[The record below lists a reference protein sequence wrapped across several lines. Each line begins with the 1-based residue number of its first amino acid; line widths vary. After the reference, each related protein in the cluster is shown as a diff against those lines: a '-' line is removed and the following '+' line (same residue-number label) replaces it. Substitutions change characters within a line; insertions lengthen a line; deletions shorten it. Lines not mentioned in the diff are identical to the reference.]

1 MAKAFF
7 LYSNFYGGY
16 IVMDSLNNEQKK
28 AVTHFKGPCM
38 VIGTP
43 GSGKTRVITE
53 RVHYLVQEC
62 KINPSN
68 ILVITFTKAAA
79 VEMKRRYYDLA
90 GNNAGKVQFGTFHAI
105 FFTILKIAYNYTSGN
120 IIHDN
125 ARRSLLREIV
135 AQTHIEIQDE
145 NEFLNDL
152 ESEISLVKG
161 GRIDLEHYYPVNCPQ
176 NTFKKIFSTYQ
187 NELIKQ
193 RLIDFDDMLV
203 YCYELLSQRPDI
215 LRMWQKQYPFILI
228 DEFQDINRVQYD
240 VIKLLAKPGNNIF
253 IVGDDDQSIYG
264 FRGAKPGIMQQF
276 LKDYKGARKYGLNI
290 NYRCSSP
297 VVEAAGNLIKHKNR
311 ISKKLEAAIK
321 TPAEKKTPVYIMEFN
336 GLADEN
342 NYICRKILEY
352 HSQGIPYKEIAVLFR
367 TNIQARALT
376 SKLMEYNIPFIMK
389 EHLPNIYE
397 HWIAKDILAYIRIAL
412 GDRDRA
418 SFLRVINKPKRYVHR
433 NAFTE
438 PYVDIEELK
447 LFYEDKSWM
456 IERIEQFQSD
466 LKFIASLKPFAAVNY
481 IRKGAGYDDYIKEY
495 ADYRGIHK
503 DGLEA
508 VLDELQEEAK
518 SHKSFKEWFEYIELY
533 GEELK
538 EQAGKSRDILNGKE
552 QEGSSVTVLTM
563 HGAKGLEYNCVF
575 IPDANDGVTPH
586 NKAVLD
592 DDIEEERRMFYVAM
606 TRARKYLYIC
616 YVKERFN
623 KEAEVSCFVR
633 EILNGKMGSKEKAC
647 KQDG

>member
-1 MAKAFF
+1 
-7 LYSNFYGGY
+7 
-16 IVMDSLNNEQKK
+16 MDSLNNEQKK

-297 VVEAAGNLIKHKNR
+297 VVEAAGNLIKHNKNR

>member
-1 MAKAFF
+1 
-7 LYSNFYGGY
+7 
-16 IVMDSLNNEQKK
+16 MDSLNNEQKK
-28 AVTHFKGPCM
+28 AVTHFKGPCL

-53 RVHYLVQEC
+53 RVRYLVQEC
-62 KINPSN
+62 NIKPSN

-79 VEMKRRYYDLA
+79 VEMQKRYYNLM
-90 GNNAGKVQFGTFHAI
+90 GNNAGRVQFGTFHAI
-105 FFTILKIAYNYTSGN
+105 FFTILKVAYNYTSGN

-297 VVEAAGNLIKHKNR
+297 VVEAAGNLIKHNKNR